1 MALSLFGS
9 FHVALAW
16 HRTTLGAFVC
26 CTGMA
31 LSSCR
36 RFHLLREH
44 GLKLVCELSCVA
56 LAWQSE
62 GHLSLIG
69 VQRFLQSAVS
79 AKPLRNFQGK
89 NEINHK
95 TFHFKPNSAVCFP
108 MREKTAPR
116 YLERTSWCERRPYSL
131 IGMTCVYVSRPFL
144 FRAMCL
150 NLSDSGHGDFER

>member
-1 MALSLFGS
+1 M
-9 FHVALAW
+9 
-16 HRTTLGAFVC
+16 
-26 CTGMA
+26 
-31 LSSCR
+31 
-36 RFHLLREH
+36 
-44 GLKLVCELSCVA
+44 GLKLVWELSCVA

-150 NLSDSGHGDFER
+150 NLSDSGHGDFERYLKWIYMPTKLWDPAGQGCGCTSMRILVLATSAALWEL